1 MRKFYII
8 LGIFLISIVII
19 AVLIMGFLT
28 WQKSTADKQIKK
40 AQNQGKN
47 YLDYKFESVEFNKLK
62 RSDKNDIYYYAAD
75 GKRYIFPTI
84 ETFHSWFKDI
94 LPEDIREY
102 DLNQL
107 YQTPLGGNVTL
118 RPGTLMQ
125 TPTDT
130 NIYLVVKNGQI
141 SPINDQ
147 LLLTKLFG
155 ADWQKKVVNLPNFY
169 FTNYKVIKPIIS
181 AADFPDLPTALTI
194 DQDKGLK

>member
-1 MRKFYII
+1 MRKIYII

-28 WQKSTADKQIKK
+28 WQKNTADKQIKK
-40 AQNQGKN
+40 AQVQENN
-47 YLDYKFESVEFNKLK
+47 YLDYKFESAEFNKLK

-125 TPTDT
+125 TPTDA

-155 ADWQKKVVNLPNFY
+155 ADWQKQVV
-169 FTNYKVIKPIIS
+169 
-181 AADFPDLPTALTI
+181 
-194 DQDKGLK
+194 